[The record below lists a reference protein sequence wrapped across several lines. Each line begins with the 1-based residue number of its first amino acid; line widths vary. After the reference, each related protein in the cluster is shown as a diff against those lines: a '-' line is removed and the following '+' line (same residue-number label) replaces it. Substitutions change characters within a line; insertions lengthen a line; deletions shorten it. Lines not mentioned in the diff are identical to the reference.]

1 MAQFKNNLP
10 IGFLLER
17 TTRIVKLQFHKA
29 FKNLKVDMTP
39 EQWVIMDSLF
49 QRNKLSQK
57 DLADVSYK
65 NAPTISRIIDVLS
78 KKGWV
83 VREMSEKDRRVYI
96 ISQTKKGRAVYKKVI
111 GEVERLRDLGWK
123 GLSSKDYKDFTK
135 IINQVFDNYNAEE

>member
-1 MAQFKNNLP
+1 MSKATTNEP

-39 EQWVIMDSLF
+39 EQWVVMDALF
-49 QRNKLSQK
+49 QKNDQPQK
-57 DLADVSYK
+57 HLADSSYK

-83 VREMSEKDRRVYI
+83 ERKMSDQDRRVYI
-96 ISQTKKGRAVYKKVI
+96 ISQTKEGKAIYKKVI
-111 GEVERLRDLGWK
+111 GEVERLRNLGWK
-123 GLSSKDYKDFTK
+123 GLTNKDYKEFK
-135 IINQVFDNYNAEE
+135 RIINQIFANYEQE